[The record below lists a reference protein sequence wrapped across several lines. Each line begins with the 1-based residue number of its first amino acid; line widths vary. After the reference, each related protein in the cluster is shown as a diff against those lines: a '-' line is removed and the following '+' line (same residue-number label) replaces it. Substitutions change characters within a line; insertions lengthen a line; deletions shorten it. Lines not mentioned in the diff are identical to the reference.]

1 MRFRWYIPPVM
12 FMLLWGAVYLLTS
25 LQGRDADDVA
35 GWVAIGAA
43 AVALARREVKK

>member
-1 MRFRWYIPPVM
+1 MLFKLFAWLM
-12 FMLLWGAVYLLTS
+12 FSVLLFGAVHLLAYWH
-25 LQGRDADDVA
+25 GRDADDVA